1 MSVTSKP
8 YRPDPEKGC
17 CEFHVFGSGACT
29 CSAAASMERFRR
41 SLPGIPEAV
50 MDNPFSGPSN
60 AIARDGIEDW
70 RWRNVVRVM
79 DDGIRAAAPLW
90 RRLHGSG
97 I

>member
-1 MSVTSKP
+1 MSISSKP

-29 CSAAASMERFRR
+29 CSASNGFIRG
-41 SLPGIPEAV
+41 LNGIPESV

-60 AIARDGIEDW
+60 AISRDGIEDW

>member
-17 CEFHVFGSGACT
+17 CEFHVFGSGTCT

-41 SLPGIPEAV
+41 SLYGIPEAV
-50 MDNPFSGPSN
+50 MDNPFAGPSN
-60 AIARDGIEDW
+60 AIARDGI
-70 RWRNVVRVM
+70 M
-79 DDGIRAAAPLW
+79 DDGIKAGSPQW
-90 RRLHGSG
+90 RRLHGSR